1 METQFIEWLIGQA
14 GIAGIAALA
23 LYTLN
28 RTYQDAMRR
37 EQMYSQDTREDKMRM
52 IQVLEEN
59 ARAMNGLQ
67 QAIDK
72 LCRRSDE

>member
-1 METQFIEWLIGQA
+1 METQFIEWIVGQA

-28 RTYQDAMRR
+28 RTYQAAMRR
-37 EQMYSQDTREDKMRM
+37 EQMYSQNTREDKMRM